1 MAQSQLHHTAG
12 QKYTLIELSKK
23 RRRSRKCQNCKKRH
37 LQTCMEQLH
46 GIFQQDHKKYYKGS
60 RAKIV
65 PQMSHLC
72 IQMQNDHD
80 RCTHDRRRKGRQ
92 EAVSDQHHRHH
103 PKVQPSFF
111 SSPEFSQNAVQ
122 DPDMQSADCQDM
134 SCPVALK
141 LFSVSSSISVFRR
154 TIYRASALL
163 RTLQRY
169 PSAGADIAPF
179 AETATLAKNDF
190 LLLYG

>member
-1 MAQSQLHHTAG
+1 
-12 QKYTLIELSKK
+12 
-23 RRRSRKCQNCKKRH
+23 
-37 LQTCMEQLH
+37 MEQLH

-65 PQMSHLC
+65 PQMPHLC

-80 RCTHDRRRKGRQ
+80 RCTHDRRRKGCQ
-92 EAVSDQHHRHH
+92 EAVSDQHDRHH

-141 LFSVSSSISVFRR
+141 LFQCILFYLRFFAEQYTAHQPCCGLSSG
-154 TIYRASALL
+154 
-163 RTLQRY
+163 TLQLVQ
-169 PSAGADIAPF
+169 I
-179 AETATLAKNDF
+179 
-190 LLLYG
+190 LLLLLKQPPLQRMTFFFYMDSLRGHDPLYPDGFQI